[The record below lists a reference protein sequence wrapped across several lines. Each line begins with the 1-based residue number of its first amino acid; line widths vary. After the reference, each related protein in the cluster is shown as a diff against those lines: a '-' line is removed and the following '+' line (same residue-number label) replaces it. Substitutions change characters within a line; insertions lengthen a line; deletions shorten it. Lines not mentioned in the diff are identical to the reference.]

1 MELYKVHPLTQA
13 LGAATSGSAR
23 TAVVST
29 SAVWRA
35 HCQRIFCMCAV
46 STASCH
52 ESSAC
57 VAVCRALNFIKFKDV
72 ALNFIKFKDV
82 AALERVN
89 RDL

>member
-1 MELYKVHPLTQA
+1 MLELYKVHPLTQA

-35 HCQRIFCMCAV
+35 HCQRIFCSGC
-46 STASCH
+46 
-52 ESSAC
+52 SAC

-82 AALERVN
+82 AALERVY